1 MSEPFNVLKENL
13 EKNLEKITPV
23 IKGWSKTFQFKVT
36 DGEPFYI
43 EFKED
48 KAAVV
53 KGEHPSPTATLIIR
67 KEDLMKILRGELDAN
82 QAFFKGILKIS
93 GNIIETLNLK
103 KVLDVFKEIK

>member
-1 MSEPFNVLKENL
+1 MSEPFDILKESL
-13 EKNLEKITPV
+13 EKNLDKIASV

-48 KAAVV
+48 KALVV
-53 KGEHPSPTATLIIR
+53 KGEHQSPIATLIIK
-67 KEDLMKILRGELDAN
+67 KEDLMRILRGELDAN
-82 QAFFKGILKIS
+82 QAFFKGVLKIT

-103 KVLDVFKEIK
+103 KVLDYLRK